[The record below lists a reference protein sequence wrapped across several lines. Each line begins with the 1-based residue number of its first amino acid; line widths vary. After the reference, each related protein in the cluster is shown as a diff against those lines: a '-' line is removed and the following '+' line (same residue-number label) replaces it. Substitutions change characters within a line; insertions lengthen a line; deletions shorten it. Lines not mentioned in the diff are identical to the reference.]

1 MLSKKKLSLL
11 YCLVFIVLIGLTGF
25 KLAQLV
31 YIAQKDQGTIGK
43 NPPPNTDKY
52 EKKIV
57 DKCLK
62 KNKDPLFFLEC
73 KIKTVKIYLILCL
86 VTFLVS
92 VIGLIFFGRRARK
105 C

>member
-11 YCLVFIVLIGLTGF
+11 YCLVFIALIGLTGF

-31 YIAQKDQGTIGK
+31 YIAQKDRGTIGK

-62 KNKDPLFFLEC
+62 KNKDPFSIIEC
-73 KIKTVKIYLILCL
+73 KIQTVKIYLILCL
-86 VTFLVS
+86 VTFIVS
-92 VIGLIFFGRRARK
+92 VIGLIYFARNARK